1 MNGATDLEVRP
12 HPAKFNAALLAELAR
27 LIWLEAHRLRRAR
40 RPVRVL
46 DPFGGT
52 GRLQWCAG
60 GPVHVVAGDL
70 ELEWL
75 TQAPG
80 DTVRADACRL
90 PFGDDTFD
98 VVATS
103 PTYGNRMAD
112 RYDGRDGSRRH
123 TYRIDLDRMPTAGS
137 SAVMQWGDEYRQL
150 HAQAW
155 AEAAR
160 IIRPGGLLIVNVKD
174 HKRRGEWQQVPAWH
188 ADAMSSAGFD
198 LEAELDVAVDG
209 LRDGTNHDDRAEHE
223 QLLVGRLTA
232 TKECSQ

>member
-1 MNGATDLEVRP
+1 MTADLEVRP
-12 HPAKFNAALLAELAR
+12 HPAKFNAAILAELSR

-70 ELEWL
+70 EAEWL
-75 TQAPG
+75 AQAPG
-80 DTVRADACRL
+80 DAVRADACRL
-90 PFGDDTFD
+90 PFADDTFD

-123 TYRIDLDRMPTAGS
+123 TYRIDLGRMPTDGS

-150 HAQAW
+150 HELAW
-155 AEAAR
+155 LEAAR
-160 IIRPGGLLIVNVKD
+160 IIRPGGLLVVNIKD
-174 HKRRGEWQQVPAWH
+174 HKRRGEWQGVPAWH
-188 ADAMSSAGFD
+188 VAAMQAVGFE
-198 LEAELDVAVDG
+198 LEADIAVDADG
-209 LRDGTNHDDRAEHE
+209 LRHGANGNDRAEHE
-223 QLLVGRLTA
+223 QLLVGRLKGDA
-232 TKECSQ
+232 